1 MADLDLKL
9 KPQLDEGAV
18 ISTLKELT
26 RLLDLFPEQKIE
38 FRKRFNCISDVMVM
52 AEPEMQGD
60 SILSYR
66 MVVNPEIE
74 ALIKTLQQKEAA
86 HG

>member
-1 MADLDLKL
+1 MADLNLKL
-9 KPQLDEGAV
+9 KPELDEEAV

-26 RLLDLFPEQKIE
+26 RLFALFPEQKIE

-52 AEPEMQGD
+52 AEPEMQGN
-60 SILSYR
+60 SVLSYR

-74 ALIKTLQQKEAA
+74 TLIKTLQQKEAA

>member
-1 MADLDLKL
+1 MADLNLKL
-9 KPQLDEGAV
+9 KPQLDEESV
-18 ISTLKELT
+18 ISALKELT
-26 RLLDLFPEQKIE
+26 RLLELFPEEKIK

-60 SILSYR
+60 SVLSYR

-74 ALIKTLQQKEAA
+74 TLIEVLQQKEVE

>member
-9 KPQLDEGAV
+9 KPQLDEEAV

-26 RLLDLFPEQKIE
+26 RLFELFPEEKIE

-60 SILSYR
+60 SVLSYR
-66 MVVNPEIE
+66 IQVNPEIE
-74 ALIKTLQQKEAA
+74 ALIKTLQKKEAK

>member
-26 RLLDLFPEQKIE
+26 RLLDLFPEEKIE

-60 SILSYR
+60 SVLSYR

-74 ALIKTLQQKEAA
+74 TLIEVLRQKEVE